1 MRSTPA
7 FLLFVLLIP
16 AAVRGQAPTE
26 PVSRADVA
34 VSTGWFTADRPVA
47 NNCCSSWSAG
57 LFKGVSAGYYWTDHL
72 KTEGAVASPGETDGY
87 GSSSEPLANG
97 AFGYT
102 SERHRYSGTKFS
114 IAQIYQFGHN
124 STFHPFVDG
133 GVDVDR
139 ERDTIDR
146 YVSTPSAQPQDER
159 TAISI
164 RARAFAGA
172 GFKAYFSERAFFRG
186 EARFAGGPSPK
197 QMTWTAGVGVDFGEG
212 KGRLRAGPPAS
223 HAVPRGREPVD
234 VWAGYAAKL
243 KTHTVVDVTPA
254 GCERFTASVVAVDAT
269 ASC

>member
-1 MRSTPA
+1 MFR
-7 FLLFVLLIP
+7 
-16 AAVRGQAPTE
+16 
-26 PVSRADVA
+26 
-34 VSTGWFTADRPVA
+34 
-47 NNCCSSWSAG
+47 
-57 LFKGVSAGYYWTDHL
+57 
-72 KTEGAVASPGETDGY
+72 
-87 GSSSEPLANG
+87 
-97 AFGYT
+97 YT

-124 STFHPFVDG
+124 STFHPFVEG

-139 ERDTIDR
+139 ERDAIDR

-164 RARAFAGA
+164 RTRAFAGA

-197 QMTWTAGVGVDFGEG
+197 QMTWTAGVGVDFGQG

-223 HAVPRGREPVD
+223 HAIPRGREPAD

-254 GCERFTASVVAVDAT
+254 GCERFTALVVAVDVDGILLKPITRVPEPVRRVTFDQLEALTLHDGPRPGARVGAT
-269 ASC
+269 LAGVGAGVGTFTLVLMLLVGAIGG